1 MILAYVLESL
11 AFKRSGLLYQ
21 FSVKCDTL
29 DDMDIYSEKLIL
41 TLNTEHLFMR
51 GQDRERA

>member
-29 DDMDIYSEKLIL
+29 DDMDIYSEKL